1 MKKTSRK
8 LVLCRE
14 TVRTLAKLDL
24 TLAIG
29 GANSGGC
36 AIAFDT
42 GDQACEAPHLAV
54 LMTKLGV

>member
-24 TLAIG
+24 MLAIG
-29 GANSGGC
+29 GANSERC

-42 GDQACEAPHLAV
+42 GAQACEAPHAAV
-54 LMTKLGV
+54 LTTKPGG